1 MSNSTSSTE
10 ATGLTEFTNSAK
22 PPLGIRRTSVD
33 SRRQTQSRAGSVAVD
48 DGELLEIGY
57 LGKAHGLQG
66 ELKLT
71 LHNPD
76 GEALDCIERVVARR
90 EGLNEVFILR
100 SLRGGSNPVLVSFEG
115 VDSREDAERLRGT
128 TVFAFRAEL
137 PPLEEGEYYLSDLIG
152 ATVVGPE
159 GDVGVI
165 TDLALYPTVDSVVI
179 ETPEGKRVEQ
189 PLVEPWIESVDTAA
203 KVVRLSSLD
212 GLLE

>member
-1 MSNSTSSTE
+1 VRTGELPSPFVRCWRRPPKRLGGVSNSTSSTE

-76 GEALDCIERVVARR
+76 GEALD
-90 EGLNEVFILR
+90 
-100 SLRGGSNPVLVSFEG
+100 
-115 VDSREDAERLRGT
+115 
-128 TVFAFRAEL
+128 
-137 PPLEEGEYYLSDLIG
+137 
-152 ATVVGPE
+152 
-159 GDVGVI
+159 
-165 TDLALYPTVDSVVI
+165 
-179 ETPEGKRVEQ
+179 
-189 PLVEPWIESVDTAA
+189 
-203 KVVRLSSLD
+203 
-212 GLLE
+212 